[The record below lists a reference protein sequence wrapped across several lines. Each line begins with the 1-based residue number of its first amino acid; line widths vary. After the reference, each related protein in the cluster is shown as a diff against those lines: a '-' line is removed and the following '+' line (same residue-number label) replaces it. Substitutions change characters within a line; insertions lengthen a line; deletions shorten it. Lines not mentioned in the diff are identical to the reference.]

1 MRTLIDAFAQYER
14 AVIGARTRA
23 ALAVKKARGERVGG
37 IPYGYRDDDGVLV
50 EVPNEQV
57 VIARAKEL
65 RAEGLSLR
73 AVGRALIQEG
83 HTPRTGKGWHVQ
95 VLARMTAG

>member
-1 MRTLIDAFAQYER
+1 ME

-37 IPYGYRDDDGVLV
+37 IPYGYRDDGGVLV
-50 EVPNEQV
+50 EVAEEQV
-57 VIARAKEL
+57 VISRAREL

-73 AVGRALIQEG
+73 AVGRALIEEG
-83 HTPRTGKGWHVQ
+83 HQPRTGKGWHVQ